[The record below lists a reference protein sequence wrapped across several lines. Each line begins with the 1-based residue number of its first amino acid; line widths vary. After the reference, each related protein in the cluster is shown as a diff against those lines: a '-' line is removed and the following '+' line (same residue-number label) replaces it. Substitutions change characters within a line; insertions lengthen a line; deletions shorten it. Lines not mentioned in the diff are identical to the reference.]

1 MTPGRRHVMLKVKT
15 FTTQLKIFH
24 VTQELHDLD
33 KAVNDFI
40 ESEKIKKVISVSDT
54 ATSGTHGEVIGLI
67 RVVTYEA

>member
-1 MTPGRRHVMLKVKT
+1 MLKVKT

-24 VTQELHDLD
+24 VTNELHDLD

-54 ATSGTHGEVIGLI
+54 ATSGTHGEAIGLI
-67 RVVTYEA
+67 RVLTYDDGR

>member
-1 MTPGRRHVMLKVKT
+1 MHKVKT

-24 VTQELHDLD
+24 VTQELNDLD

-40 ESEKIKKVISVSDT
+40 ASEKIEKVVSVSDT

-67 RVVTYEA
+67 RVLTYDDGK